1 MKVEVKK
8 IERILDD
15 FFKVDR
21 AVLQFENFDGSMSP
35 EIVRLNFDRGDSV
48 GAIIYNSSNQ
58 SLVFVKQFR
67 YPIYTK
73 EQDHAWS
80 LEIVAGVIDDDDSPE
95 AAMLKEIK
103 EETGYQTN
111 ELKVLFSFY
120 PTPGGSN
127 EKVFLFFARVN
138 QEDRIYKG
146 GGLAEEG
153 ENIELVEIPIKT
165 TFEMLKSGEI
175 SDAKTIIALQ
185 WLKTRQRLLK

>member
-21 AVLQFENFDGSMSP
+21 AVLQFENFDGTMSS
-35 EIVRLNFDRGDSV
+35 EIIRLNFDRGDSV
-48 GAIIYNSSNQ
+48 GAIIYNSTNQ
-58 SLVFVKQFR
+58 LLVFVKQFR

-73 EQDHAWS
+73 DQDNAWS
-80 LEIVAGVIDDDDSPE
+80 LEIVAGVIEDDDSSE
-95 AAMLKEIK
+95 AAMIKEIK

-111 ELKVLFSFY
+111 KLKALFSFY

-138 QEDRIYKG
+138 QEDRIYRG

-165 TFEMLKSGEI
+165 AFEMLKSGEI
-175 SDAKTIIALQ
+175 YDAKTIIALQ

>member
-1 MKVEVKK
+1 
-8 IERILDD
+8 
-15 FFKVDR
+15 
-21 AVLQFENFDGSMSP
+21 MSS

-48 GAIIYNSSNQ
+48 GAIIYNTTNQ

-73 EQDHAWS
+73 DKDNAWS
-80 LEIVAGVIDDDDSPE
+80 LEIVAGVIEDEDSSE
-95 AAMLKEIK
+95 AAMIKEIK
-103 EETGYQTN
+103 EETGYQTHD
-111 ELKVLFSFY
+111 LKTLFSFY

-138 QEDRIYKG
+138 QKDRIYKG

-153 ENIELVEIPIKT
+153 ENIELVEIPIKGA
-165 TFEMLKSGEI
+165 FEMLKSGEI

-185 WLKTRQRLLK
+185 WLKARQGLLK

>member
-1 MKVEVKK
+1 MKVEVKN

-21 AVLQFENFDGSMSP
+21 AVLQFEMFDGTMSP
-35 EIVRLNFDRGDSV
+35 EIIRLNFDRGDSV
-48 GAIIYNSSNQ
+48 GAIIYNVTSQ
-58 SLVFVKQFR
+58 KLVFVKQFR
-67 YPIYTK
+67 YPIFTK
-73 EQDHAWS
+73 EKNNAWS
-80 LEIVAGVIDDDDSPE
+80 LEIVAGVIDEGESAEDT
-95 AAMLKEIK
+95 MIKEIK
-103 EETGYQTN
+103 EETGYQSTQ
-111 ELKVLFSFY
+111 LKPLFSFY

-138 QEDRIYKG
+138 QQDRIYKG

-153 ENIELVEIPIKT
+153 ENIQLLEIPTKT
-165 TFEMLKSGEI
+165 VFDMLKSGEI